1 MNAFGENIIGK
12 IPFLNSVS
20 FYHNLEKKGFKILPV
35 SPRRMGML
43 SKQGQLDAGLF
54 SLMDYF
60 EQEEQLELL
69 DLCIATRD
77 QVKSVML
84 FSKEGWAGLNGKKI
98 GITDETATSVQLLSV
113 LLENKYRV
121 QAVPERLHPGVNDY
135 SMFDAVLLIGDE
147 ALKHNKRGL
156 NGFELAFD
164 LAKEWYDWQKLPF
177 VFAVW
182 ACRKALSGERREEL
196 KEMISDSLEKSEI
209 DLGGIG
215 YPYGKSFGL
224 TKEETKEYLEG
235 FNYRL
240 GERELEA
247 MNVFK
252 SLIVKINVIV

>member
-1 MNAFGENIIGK
+1 
-12 IPFLNSVS
+12 
-20 FYHNLEKKGFKILPV
+20 
-35 SPRRMGML
+35 MGML

-60 EQEEQLELL
+60 EQEESLELL
-69 DLCIATRD
+69 PWCIATRD

-121 QAVPERLHPGVNDY
+121 QVIPERLHPGVNDY

-147 ALKHNKRGL
+147 ALKHNKIGL
-156 NGFELAFD
+156 NGFELVFD

-196 KEMISDSLEKSEI
+196 KEMISTSLEKSEVN
-209 DLGGIG
+209 LGIIG
-215 YPYGKSFGL
+215 YSHGKKIGL
-224 TKEETKEYLEG
+224 TKNETKEYLEG

-240 GERELEA
+240 GEQERKAMMQFRKLLEQ
-247 MNVFK
+247 K
-252 SLIVKINVIV
+252 EIKI